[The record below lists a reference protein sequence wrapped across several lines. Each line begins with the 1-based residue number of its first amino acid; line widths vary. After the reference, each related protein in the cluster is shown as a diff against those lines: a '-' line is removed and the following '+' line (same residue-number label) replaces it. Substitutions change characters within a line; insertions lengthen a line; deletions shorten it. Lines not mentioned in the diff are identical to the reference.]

1 MIQLRTANLSPFS
14 AEFEM
19 IKLFHFCIY
28 TFAGYFTSAILC
40 FWRFSM
46 NYDYIEDLVRKSKD
60 GDEVSKEKLIEEF
73 RPFIFNLSK
82 RTFIPGYDFD
92 DFKNECYRI
101 LFKCISL
108 YKTESHRFVAYAT
121 NGIKNSINDLIRKNV
136 KSNSIQNSG
145 SIAPFD
151 NYVEET
157 FNSHSP
163 QIEDILCSTYDSD
176 CLKYAM
182 SKLTEEELDLINHL
196 FFEDKTLKS
205 YSDKNEVCYSY
216 AVKKKRYVLDKLFM
230 YVNIYVN
237 PRCSKKT

>member
-1 MIQLRTANLSPFS
+1 MD
-14 AEFEM
+14 
-19 IKLFHFCIY
+19 
-28 TFAGYFTSAILC
+28 
-40 FWRFSM
+40 
-46 NYDYIEDLVRKSKD
+46 YDYIENLVILSKT
-60 GDEVSKEKLIEEF
+60 GDEHSKEKLIEEF
-73 RPFIFNLSK
+73 RPLIINLSK
-82 RTFIPGYDFD
+82 RTFIPGYEFD
-92 DFKNECYRI
+92 DIMNECYI
-101 LFKCISL
+101 ALFKCISL

-136 KSNSIQNSG
+136 KSNSIHNSRNVT
-145 SIAPFD
+145 PFD
-151 NYVEET
+151 NYIEET
-157 FNSHSP
+157 FNPHSP
-163 QIEDILCSTYDSD
+163 QIEDILCSSYDSD